1 MSWINLR
8 GFASAVR
15 LNRYV
20 SPSSDPAAI
29 AILRLAL
36 DEMFTDHR
44 FFVRQSMS
52 ACQVADH
59 ILTLV
64 QQGERDL
71 DHLKASAFKKFACAQ
86 PVPSS
91 SSDSWPAATSDT
103 GRGSEI
109 VP

>member
-44 FFVRQSMS
+44 FFARQSMS

-64 QQGERDL
+64 RQGERDL
-71 DHLKASAFKKFACAQ
+71 GLLKASPFRKVASPHPAPSTPTHPCPPTRQ
-86 PVPSS
+86 PH
-91 SSDSWPAATSDT
+91 
-103 GRGSEI
+103 
-109 VP
+109 

>member
-29 AILRLAL
+29 PILRLAL
-36 DEMFTDHR
+36 DEVFTDHR
-44 FFVRQSMS
+44 FFARQSMS

-64 QQGERDL
+64 RQGERDL
-71 DHLKASAFKKFACAQ
+71 DILTASAVRKFACAQ

-91 SSDSWPAATSDT
+91 SGDSWPGATSAT
-103 GRGSEI
+103 GTG
-109 VP
+109 